1 MGVTLLN
8 RAPRVLAWL
17 ALPAAGLA
25 LGMLPAAAAAAGSTA
40 APVEVNYQDPMT
52 AAPPLQRPDTA
63 HCTVPLMQHDFAFS
77 FGQPFVGTLTPPAE
91 CPGPWSMVAMD
102 WRGSIAGR
110 QFDRLA
116 AVWIG
121 GVEMLRMTTPE
132 PDPAGIT
139 WHVEKDVSQ
148 YAPVLERPQPVVV
161 SLENLVDSTFTG
173 IFHITLS
180 LTFYETDR
188 RHLAA
193 AAPSQVVPVS
203 AATNAPGWF
212 ILDSASNQAAATV
225 DLPSNLTR
233 ARLQVFATSHGC
245 EEQWFT
251 NVPDAYAQAHPAAG
265 LCGGGAFRELRVLVD
280 GTLAGV
286 ATPFPVIY
294 SGGLNPFMWR
304 PIPSVEQFDIAP
316 YLVDLTPF
324 VGTLTD
330 GHPHRIAITVAND
343 EGFWPV
349 DGDLL
354 LDQDRGAAMTHGG
367 LLRNTLEQQ
376 PETRVTQTSANGVDR
391 LLTAVN
397 RSWLT
402 EGFVD
407 TSAGRV
413 VTRVEQDMRTT
424 NDLRNTIAGANVL
437 QVLDQRQRTRTS
449 TTVSGAAGRS
459 RVDVIADYPLALSE
473 DFTLQTQPNGD
484 PSFTLRS
491 SVDVALHRTELAR
504 DSGEDGARTEPA
516 QLSDHVTASA
526 VLVRDTATGA
536 NLVADGRDSERYVAR
551 AGEACFDHL
560 LGADH
565 GLFILDRTRSD
576 CA

>member
-1 MGVTLLN
+1 MKVTLWN
-8 RAPRVLAWL
+8 RALAWV

-25 LGMLPAAAAAAGSTA
+25 LGLLPGPAAAAGTGT

-52 AAPPLQRPDTA
+52 AAPPLRRPDTA
-63 HCTVPLMQHDFAFS
+63 HCTVTLMQHDFGFS
-77 FGQPFVGTLTPPAE
+77 FGQPFVGTLTPPAA

-102 WRGSIAGR
+102 WQGSIAGR

-148 YAPVLERPQPVVV
+148 YAPVLDRPQTVVV

-173 IFHITLS
+173 VFHITLT
-180 LTFYETDR
+180 LTFFETDW
-188 RHLAA
+188 RHPAA

-203 AATNAPGWF
+203 AAAGAPGWF
-212 ILDSASNQAAATV
+212 ILNSTADQAAATL
-225 DLPSNLTR
+225 DLPTNLTR

-251 NVPDAYAQAHPAAG
+251 NVPDAYSQAHPEAG
-265 LCGGGAFRELRVLVD
+265 LCGGGAFRELRVFVD

-304 PIPSVEQFDIAP
+304 PIPSVEQFDIPP
-316 YLVDLTPF
+316 YEVDLTPF
-324 VGTLTD
+324 VGVLTD
-330 GHPHRIAITVAND
+330 GHPHRIAITVANN

-349 DGDLL
+349 DADLL
-354 LDQDRGAAMTHGG
+354 IEQDRGAAVTHGG
-367 LLRNTLEQQ
+367 LLRDTLQ
-376 PETRVTQTSANGVDR
+376 PEPATRVTQTSASGVDR
-391 LLTAVN
+391 LLTTAS
-397 RSWLT
+397 RSWFT

-437 QVLDQRQRTRTS
+437 QVLDQRQHTRTS
-449 TTVSGAAGRS
+449 TIVSGAGRGS
-459 RVDVIADYPLALSE
+459 RTDVIADSPLKLSE
-473 DFTLQTQPNGD
+473 DFSLQTQPNGD

-491 SVDVALHRTELAR
+491 SVDVALDRTDLAPR
-504 DSGEDGARTEPA
+504 GGDAR
-516 QLSDHVTASA
+516 LSDHVMASA
-526 VLVRDTATGA
+526 VLVRDSTTGA
-536 NLVADGRDSERYVAR
+536 NLVADGSDSERYVAR
-551 AGEACFDHL
+551 AGDACFDHL
-560 LGADH
+560 LRAAH
-565 GLFILDRTRSD
+565 GQFTVDRTRGD
-576 CA
+576 CS

>member
-1 MGVTLLN
+1 MGVTL
-8 RAPRVLAWL
+8 RIRVLAWL
-17 ALPAAGLA
+17 ALPAIGLA
-25 LGMLPAAAAAAGSTA
+25 LGAVPRAASAGST
-40 APVEVNYQDPMT
+40 PVEVNYQDPVT
-52 AAPPLQRPDTA
+52 AAPALQRPDTA

-77 FGQPFVGTLTPPAE
+77 FGQPFVGTFTPPAA
-91 CPGPWSMVAMD
+91 CPGPWSLVAMD

-132 PDPAGIT
+132 PDPAGIS
-139 WHVEKDVSQ
+139 WHVEKDVSV
-148 YAPVLERPQPVVV
+148 YSPVLSRQQPVVV
-161 SLENLVDSTFTG
+161 SLENLVNSTFTG
-173 IFHITLS
+173 VFHITLS
-180 LTFYETDR
+180 LTFSATDR
-188 RHLAA
+188 EHRAA

-203 AATNAPGWF
+203 KGALTPGWF
-212 ILDSASNQAAATV
+212 ILNSASDQAGATL
-225 DLPSNLTR
+225 DLPVNLTR
-233 ARLQVFATSHGC
+233 ARLQVYATSHGC

-265 LCGGGAFRELRVLVD
+265 LCGGGAFRELQVRVD

-330 GHPHRIAITVAND
+330 GHPHRIAITVANN

-354 LDQDRGAAMTHGG
+354 LDQDRAAAATHGAV
-367 LLRNTLEQQ
+367 LRNTLQAQ
-376 PETRVTQTSANGVDR
+376 PVSRLTQTSANGVDR
-391 LLTAVN
+391 LLTNAS

-413 VTRVEQDMRTT
+413 VTRVEQEMRTE

-437 QVLDQRQRTRTS
+437 QVLDQRQHTRTA
-449 TTVSGAAGRS
+449 TAVSGRRGRS
-459 RVDVIADYPLALSE
+459 RLDVTADYPLQLSE
-473 DFTLQTQPNGD
+473 DFSQQTQPNGD

-491 SVDVALHRTELAR
+491 SVDVALNRTEVAR
-504 DSGEDGARTEPA
+504 GPDFDAGVEPA
-516 QLSDHVTASA
+516 RLSDRVTASA
-526 VLVRDTATGA
+526 VLLRDTTTGA
-536 NLVADGRDSERYVAR
+536 NLVADGSDRERYVASDGR
-551 AGEACFDHL
+551 SCFAHL
-560 LGADH
+560 LAADH
-565 GLFILDRTRSD
+565 GFFTEDRTLTDHR
-576 CA
+576 CTG